1 MVGIYTNTSEVD
13 NILQTIEDDQHFLRR
28 MGTMLANMPMSTV
41 TCTLLCS
48 LSDTTTSIDPIISN
62 QTREY
67 SVSYNNILT
76 ITFHCISLRIMKL
89 DLIPEECVY

>member
-1 MVGIYTNTSEVD
+1 MVGIDTNTSEVD

-28 MGTMLANMPMSTV
+28 MGTMLANMLMSTV
-41 TCTLLCS
+41 TCTLPCS
-48 LSDTTTSIDPIISN
+48 LSDTTTSIDPTISN
-62 QTREY
+62 QTREN